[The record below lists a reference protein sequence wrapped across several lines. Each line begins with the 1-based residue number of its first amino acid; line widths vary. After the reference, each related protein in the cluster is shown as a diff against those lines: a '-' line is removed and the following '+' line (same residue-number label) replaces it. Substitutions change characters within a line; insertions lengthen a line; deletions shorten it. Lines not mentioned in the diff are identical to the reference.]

1 MNYKYCDCF
10 LEYTNFKDY
19 LIEYK
24 CCCCKKHYQQKFEEK
39 LQERFFNS
47 YKFSNHD
54 KNKFILLLRK
64 GVYP

>member
-10 LEYTNFKDY
+10 LEYTNFKDD

-64 GVYP
+64 GVYS